1 MYLILVVTYF
11 ILFVN
16 LPSVVADYEP
26 GERFGN
32 TFYYTLDSS
41 CLDIPSDGEIYENM
55 GFPALKKDG
64 RFLSIIGPAKCEP
77 VFTLN
82 SSALEVYIIKDCLTP
97 VKIFAPNLRAFSILD
112 TAAVRWLEDQWV
124 FPRLRVINLITVK
137 TKDIVDLTTLGSS
150 ELEILRVKRV
160 EYSKIRLNY
169 NPGFAKLRV
178 LELGTIGSA
187 FLYNICPF
195 VSELLYLEVIYL
207 NRLEDQ
213 CIPETLRKLWS
224 KVKRLKVIRLYNS
237 NYYLPDTDPC
247 KTLPLGIEHISSEMQ
262 EGLTST
268 GVYDCFKQLKSLT
281 LRIPSESITEISSI
295 HRSVRIVSLSKR
307 SSFQD
312 NLPIRLENAIVVSIQ
327 EVFTKTYQLPSLPNA
342 EIVQFT
348 RNGFTF
354 APNIEPFPNIPKV
367 RSLDLSGNPLIYVPA
382 GVFNKLPLLGILVLQ
397 QTNIISFADKAF
409 CDLLWPRALILHSSY
424 PEDVRIFTMPGE
436 ETIGKY
442 FSTLSCLT
450 QSYELTNVVIDALQ
464 CDCDRKPYQ
473 YLDKKTIRKH
483 MGLDVIYCDERIE
496 DNLPSQDFFESDC
509 PDIAPTEVV
518 EASPPPVPKACQSAD
533 YLVLLGLTWIIFVLF
548 CLVPPPVLFFLH
560 TKAMRRQLRLDQTI
574 NPRAKLFIICPRH
587 ARKWCKRVVI
597 PCLQADISN
606 NPEPKLREFIPAASD
621 ELRTRQTNQHSS
633 LLPENKT
640 NKKRRVSTKDHPTL
654 GPSRSTS
661 THSTTEHRK
670 RDSLLPEDIPL
681 KGVWAWQ
688 PRFKCQLAPPA
699 RHRLTLLLESKQ
711 VLIIFPSASL
721 FSEPACRAQLR
732 LAFHLCRLH
741 LTPPPG
747 IIVWPTTNS
756 KANLAGNYRSVNRN
770 KRLADHDKY
779 YPAPKFNT
787 VTNDPDDIAEKAV
800 IKAKVPNREEAIHI
814 MQYFATI
821 TSPCIEWSNS
831 KTARQNLKPL
841 IWLFNKAYRIPA
853 Y

>member
-1 MYLILVVTYF
+1 MYLILVITHF
-11 ILFVN
+11 ILFLN
-16 LPSVVADYEP
+16 FHLVVADYEP
-26 GERFGN
+26 GERFGH
-32 TFYYTLDSS
+32 TLYYTLDDS
-41 CLDIPSDGEIYENM
+41 CLSIPSDGEIYENL
-55 GFPALKKDG
+55 GFPELRTDA

-82 SSALEVYIIKDCLTP
+82 STALEVYIIKDCLTP
-97 VKIFAPNLRAFSILD
+97 VKLFAPNLRAFSILD

-137 TKDIVDLTTLGSS
+137 TKDTVNLTTLGSS
-150 ELEILRVKRV
+150 ELEILRIKRV

-195 VSELLYLEVIYL
+195 VAELMYLEVIYL

-213 CIPETLRKLWS
+213 CIPETLKKLWS
-224 KVKRLKVIRLYNS
+224 KAKRLRVIRLYNS
-237 NYYLPDTDPC
+237 NYYLPDTNPC
-247 KTLPLGIEHISSEMQ
+247 KILPLGIEHISSEMQ

-268 GVYDCFKQLKSLT
+268 RVYDCFEQLKSLT
-281 LRIPSESITEISSI
+281 LRVNSESISEISSK

-307 SSFQD
+307 SSFQE
-312 NLPIRLENAIVVSIQ
+312 NLPIRLENAVVASIQ
-327 EVFTKTYQLPSLPNA
+327 QVFTKTHQLPDLPNA
-342 EIVQFT
+342 EIIQFT

-382 GVFNKLPLLGILVLQ
+382 GVFNKLSLLGILVLQ
-397 QTNIISFADKAF
+397 QTDIIYFADRAF
-409 CDLLWPRALILHSSY
+409 CDLLWPRALILHLSY
-424 PEDVRIFTMPGE
+424 PEDVHLFTIPGE
-436 ETIGKY
+436 ETVRKY
-442 FSTLSCLT
+442 NSTLSCLI
-450 QSYELTNVVIDALQ
+450 QSHKITNVVIDGLQ
-464 CDCDRKPYQ
+464 CDCARKPYQ

-483 MGLDVIYCDERIE
+483 MGLDVMYCDQRIE
-496 DNLPSQDFFESDC
+496 DNLPAYDFFESDC
-509 PDIAPTEVV
+509 ESVAPSNIV
-518 EASPPPVPKACQSAD
+518 EASPPSVPKTCQSTG
-533 YLVLLGLTWIIFVLF
+533 YLVLLGLAWIIFMLF
-548 CLVPPPVLFFLH
+548 CLVPPPILFFFH
-560 TKAMRRQLRLDQTI
+560 TKDMKMRLRLDQTI
-574 NPRAKLFIICPRH
+574 NSRAKLFIICPRH

-606 NPEPKLREFIPAASD
+606 NPEPKLREFIPAVPRD
-621 ELRTRQTNQHSS
+621 LRTGQINQHSS
-633 LLPENKT
+633 LPPDTKKT
-640 NKKRRVSTKDHPTL
+640 GSTRVNPASRT
-654 GPSRSTS
+654 SRSTS
-661 THSTTEHRK
+661 IYSTAERAK
-670 RDSLLPEDIPL
+670 RESFLPADTPL

-688 PRFKCQLAPPA
+688 PRFRCQLAPPA
-699 RHRLTLLLESKQ
+699 RHRLTLLMESKQ
-711 VLIIFPSASL
+711 VLIIFPSSSL

-747 IIVWPTTNS
+747 IIVWPTTDS

-770 KRLADHDKY
+770 SRLADHDKY

-800 IKAKVPNREEAIHI
+800 IKAKVPNRDEAIHI

-831 KTARQNLKPL
+831 KTARENLKPL
-841 IWLFNKAYRIPA
+841 VWLFNKAYRIPA